1 LRSTSGNAIGL
12 DPFDTLHEEGRR
24 NRAMKKK
31 SLRGLEKT
39 LGYKFKS
46 KKRLHEAL
54 THSSAKDE
62 ENPSNERLEF
72 LGDSVLGLA
81 VTEYLFK
88 NFPDLDEGALTT
100 IKSSVVSSVSL
111 GKVAKKLK
119 IRPFL
124 TVGKGISRRRTLP
137 PSLVANSIEALIG
150 AIYVDSGI
158 MASKKFVLTHF
169 EDLLGRSLKRRQSQN
184 FKSRL
189 QYYVQKKFG
198 LTPHYKLLSTDGPEH
213 KKSFT
218 LAAVVGSRE
227 YPPGKGKTKKDAG
240 QRAARAAFRA
250 LQDEYGRIPNPGV

>member
-1 LRSTSGNAIGL
+1 
-12 DPFDTLHEEGRR
+12 
-24 NRAMKKK
+24 MKKK
-31 SLRGLEKT
+31 IGDLEKT

-46 KKRLHEAL
+46 KKHLHEAL

-111 GKVAKKLK
+111 GKVARKLK

-124 TVGKGISRRRTLP
+124 IVGKGISRRRALP
-137 PSLVANSIEALIG
+137 PSLVANSVESLIG

-158 MASKKFVLTHF
+158 MAAKRFVFAHF
-169 EDLLGRSLKRRQSQN
+169 EDLLDRSLKRRQSLN
-184 FKSRL
+184 YKSRL

-198 LTPHYKLLSTDGPEH
+198 LTPYYKLLSTDGPEH
-213 KKSFT
+213 KKRFT
-218 LAAVVGSRE
+218 LAAMVGSRE
-227 YPPGKGKTKKDAG
+227 FPPGKGKTKKDAG
-240 QRAARAAFRA
+240 QRAARIAYRA